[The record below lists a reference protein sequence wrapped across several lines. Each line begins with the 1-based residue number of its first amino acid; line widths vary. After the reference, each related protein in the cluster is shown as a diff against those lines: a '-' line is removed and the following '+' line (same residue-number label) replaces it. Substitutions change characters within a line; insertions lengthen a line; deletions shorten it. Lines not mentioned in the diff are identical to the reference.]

1 MTTLDIDAQVNDRLV
16 RAALSDPAI
25 TVPGFDS
32 SRVFALISV
41 VLSSPSS
48 PRKRL
53 VRRIKTVY
61 LFQVENDTGEKAQW
75 WLDMKKKGRLGKLA
89 PGEKAPLK
97 PDVIIKVADRDFV
110 GLATGRLHPQKLYAA
125 KRLHIRGDLDRSL
138 LALRVLSQERAKLEA
153 LAGPAARDTS
163 REGGVWA
170 EVRPAGGASRTE
182 KVVESVREG
191 VKEGVEKV
199 KAKL

>member
-1 MTTLDIDAQVNDRLV
+1 MTALEIDDQVNDRLV

-61 LFQVENDTGEKAQW
+61 LFQVDNDKGEEAQW
-75 WLDMKKKGRLGKLA
+75 WLDMKKKGRLGKLV

-125 KRLHIRGDLDRSL
+125 KRLNIRGDLDRSL

-153 LAGPAARDTS
+153 LAGPAARDPA

-170 EVRPAGGASRTE
+170 EVHPARGASRTE
-182 KVVESVREG
+182 KVVESV
-191 VKEGVEKV
+191 KEGVEKV

>member
-1 MTTLDIDAQVNDRLV
+1 MSTLDIDDQVNDRLV
-16 RAALSDPAI
+16 RAALSDPAL

-48 PRKRL
+48 PKKRL
-53 VRRIKTVY
+53 IKRIKTVY
-61 LFQVENDTGEKAQW
+61 LFQVDNDKGDKAQW

-89 PGEKAPLK
+89 PGAKAPLR
-97 PDVIIKVADRDFV
+97 PDVIIKVGDNDLV

-125 KRLHIRGDLDRSL
+125 KRLHVRGDLDRSL
-138 LALRVLSQERAKLEA
+138 LALRVLSQEREKLEA
-153 LAGPAARDTS
+153 LAGPAQRDPDKDT
-163 REGGVWA
+163 GGVWA
-170 EVRPAGGASRTE
+170 EVKPHGAAAKVER
-182 KVVESVREG
+182 VVEGVR
-191 VKEGVEKV
+191 EGVEKV